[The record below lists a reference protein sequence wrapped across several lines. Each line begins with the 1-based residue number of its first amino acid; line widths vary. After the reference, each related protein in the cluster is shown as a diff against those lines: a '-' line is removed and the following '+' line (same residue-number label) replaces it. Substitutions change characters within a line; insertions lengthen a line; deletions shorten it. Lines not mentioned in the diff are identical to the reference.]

1 MADDMQQLKKQ
12 QQQLEKRIDELRD
25 RVKDIPSLAAATT
38 HIPSIQTTLK
48 CRKILKG
55 HIGKMTSL
63 HWADDSQHL
72 VTAAQD
78 GNLILWDCYR
88 QMMRQRITLKSSW
101 VATCAISPNYSSSSK
116 RFLASGGLDNVCSV
130 HDISDASNTSDEPVV
145 ELVGHAGYLTC
156 CRFLP
161 NGQIMTSSGDLSCAL
176 WDYSKNQLIRK
187 FEGHTGDVMFL
198 AMSEDNRTMVTGAC
212 DAKAKL
218 WDVASGKCVQ
228 TFSG

>member
-1 MADDMQQLKKQ
+1 M
-12 QQQLEKRIDELRD
+12 
-25 RVKDIPSLAAATT
+25 
-38 HIPSIQTTLK
+38 
-48 CRKILKG
+48 
-55 HIGKMTSL
+55 
-63 HWADDSQHL
+63 
-72 VTAAQD
+72 
-78 GNLILWDCYR
+78 
-88 QMMRQRITLKSSW
+88 
-101 VATCAISPNYSSSSK
+101 
-116 RFLASGGLDNVCSV
+116 CSV